1 MPHTYTVVLWKT
13 LSENERQDIV
23 QKEEYKV
30 YGQKNLDVEYMKY
43 LQSLKVI
50 KLNNGKWEKTKD
62 NI

>member
-23 QKEEYKV
+23 QKEEYKL

-43 LQSLKVI
+43 LQSLE
-50 KLNNGKWEKTKD
+50 NGKKQKTIFD
-62 NI
+62 Q